1 MIIKEIKKLKDGEV
15 IISSEAIIKVSEI
28 KQSVKG
34 NYLNLV
40 LSDKSGDIGAKIWSW
55 TEDTKPD
62 IGTVI
67 TYNATVN
74 EYNGSKG
81 LIISS
86 FVYSDTDPNQF
97 IKSSNLSKEELA
109 CSINDILNEIDNE
122 NLLTIIYK
130 FKKLYSN
137 EFFTAP
143 AAVGVHHNFQ
153 GGLAQHTLEVLLIT
167 DRIIN
172 IYKNLGIKIDKSLAL
187 AGAYLHD
194 CGKVKCY
201 CLNNGV
207 ADMTYEGKLIDH
219 ICSGLS
225 ILDELKFDGL
235 DEKTFLRLKEI
246 IASHHGELEYG
257 SPVKPHTLESL
268 IISMADNIS
277 AKVICMD
284 NEISNINGQWGNK
297 GFFGVRLLGRE

>member
-1 MIIKEIKKLKDGEV
+1 MIIKEIMKLNDGG
-15 IISSEAIIKVSEI
+15 IIIASEAIIKVSEI
-28 KQSVKG
+28 KQSVRG

-55 TEDTKPD
+55 NEDTKPD

-74 EYNGSKG
+74 EYNGNKG

-86 FVYSDTDPNQF
+86 FVYSDTDPDLF
-97 IKSSNLSKEELA
+97 TKSSSLSTEELD
-109 CSINDILNEIDNE
+109 CSINRILDKIDDE
-122 NLLTIIYK
+122 DLLAIISN
-130 FKKLYSN
+130 FKELYSTQ
-137 EFFTAP
+137 FFTAP

-167 DRIIN
+167 NSIIN
-172 IYKNLGIKIDKSLAL
+172 IYKNLGIEVDRSLAL

-194 CGKVKCY
+194 CGKVVCY
-201 CLNNGV
+201 WINNGV

-225 ILDELKFDGL
+225 ILDKLKFQSL
-235 DEKTFLRLKEI
+235 DQRTFLRLKEI

-268 IISMADNIS
+268 IVSMADNIS
-277 AKVICMD
+277 AKVTCMD
-284 NEISNINGQWGNK
+284 NEISNIIGEWGNK